1 MPCTTYSTYLVG
13 TNFGRLLSI
22 RDLALECEIG
32 LNNNGIF
39 LDSRWNPW
47 HFTHLSNSFK
57 TNKTSIFLE
66 ILNYQPWSDLEKVY
80 PILSAPGMNQVS
92 NGISVKPIIK
102 FQ

>member
-1 MPCTTYSTYLVG
+1 MG
-13 TNFGRLLSI
+13 TNFGRLLLI
-22 RDLALECEIG
+22 KDLALECEIG

-39 LDSRWNPW
+39 LGE
-47 HFTHLSNSFK
+47 THDILPTFPIPLYK

-66 ILNYQPWSDLEKVY
+66 ILNYQPWSDLEKVH